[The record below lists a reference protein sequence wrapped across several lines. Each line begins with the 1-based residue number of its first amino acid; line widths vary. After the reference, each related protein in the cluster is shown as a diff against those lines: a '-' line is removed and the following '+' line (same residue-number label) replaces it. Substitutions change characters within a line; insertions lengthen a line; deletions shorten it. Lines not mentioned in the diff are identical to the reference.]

1 MSVINTNLS
10 AVAAQNSLRTSA
22 LGQTTAM
29 ERLSSGIRI
38 NSAKDDAAGLAIST
52 RMTANIRGL
61 SAAIRNANDG
71 ISLTQTAE
79 GSLSAI
85 GDNLQRIRELAV
97 QSANTGNSASD
108 RAALNA
114 ESTQLIA
121 EIDRVANNSTFNGI
135 KLLDGSFQNQFL
147 QVGSGNEANDRIA
160 ISISNAKASALGVGG
175 GSSWGVTLAVG
186 AAVPSTALT
195 ASSLSINGFQVGAT
209 VADGI
214 SFSNSTGSGIAKAAA
229 INAISGQT
237 GVNAT
242 VSQTSKVGA
251 AASTATTALVAGD
264 LVINGVDMGAI
275 EASATAVD
283 RGTQTTAAINAK
295 TAQTGVTATAS
306 STGVVTLNATDGRN
320 ITIKT
325 TLNGASGTGLGD
337 VSAVTSSGTESA
349 IVVFNAT
356 AQADTKKVVLGGLT
370 FTAGATTATQAQ
382 VATAFANL
390 KDGATAAEA
399 NAAKLAAGITDAM
412 GVFTG
417 TLSGWNTGAATATSV
432 TFISTTPASSATAP
446 VVTDLASTGSDSAPA
461 SITTTNFTKASAVTF
476 GSDLTAGESVTFGGL
491 TYTSTANTTKA
502 ELATAFAS
510 LANGATT
517 KSGVT
522 TGTYSGALTGFT
534 TGAVSGSSVTA
545 ISTTPGVTGG
555 TAGSFPDVVANR
567 ISTSTLT
574 LATTRPE
581 GITLGGAAG
590 LTATGQ
596 RVGYTASQATP
607 GAGVSTVDLSTVAGS
622 QAALNTL
629 DKAINTVTD
638 SRASMG
644 AYQNRLT
651 ASISNLETSSMN
663 LQASRSRILDTD
675 YAKETTNL
683 ARSQII
689 QQAATAMLAQANQSA
704 QSVLALLK

>member
-1 MSVINTNLS
+1 
-10 AVAAQNSLRTSA
+10 
-22 LGQTTAM
+22 
-29 ERLSSGIRI
+29 
-38 NSAKDDAAGLAIST
+38 
-52 RMTANIRGL
+52 
-61 SAAIRNANDG
+61 
-71 ISLTQTAE
+71 
-79 GSLSAI
+79 
-85 GDNLQRIRELAV
+85 
-97 QSANTGNSASD
+97 
-108 RAALNA
+108 
-114 ESTQLIA
+114 
-121 EIDRVANNSTFNGI
+121 
-135 KLLDGSFQNQFL
+135 
-147 QVGSGNEANDRIA
+147 
-160 ISISNAKASALGVGG
+160 
-175 GSSWGVTLAVG
+175 
-186 AAVPSTALT
+186 
-195 ASSLSINGFQVGAT
+195 
-209 VADGI
+209 
-214 SFSNSTGSGIAKAAA
+214 
-229 INAISGQT
+229 
-237 GVNAT
+237 

-264 LVINGVDMGAI
+264 LVINGVDMGAL

-337 VSAVTSSGTESA
+337 VAAVVANTTESA
-349 IVVFNAT
+349 VLTFGALASTET
-356 AQADTKKVVLGGLT
+356 AVLGGLT
-370 FTAGATTATQAQ
+370 FTAASGGATAVQ
-382 VATAFANL
+382 VAAAFANL
-390 KDGATAAEA
+390 KNGMTLAEA
-399 NAAKLAAGITDAM
+399 NAAATAAGTTTTQ

-417 TLSGWNTGAATATSV
+417 TNFTGWNTGSSGGTAAV
-432 TFISTTPASSATAP
+432 TFISTTPATN
-446 VVTDLASTGSDSAPA
+446 VTDIASTGTA
-461 SITTTNFTKASAVTF
+461 SKVTVTTPVNTTESSAVTF
-476 GSDLTAGESVTFGGL
+476 GSALTAGESVTFGGL
-491 TYTSTANTTKA
+491 TYTSTANTTTA
-502 ELATAFAS
+502 QLATAFAS

-517 KSGVT
+517 GGQT
-522 TGTYSGALTGFT
+522 ATGTYSGALSGFT
-534 TGAVSGSSVTA
+534 TGAASGSSVTA
-545 ISTTPGVTGG
+545 ISTTPATNVTNL
-555 TAGSFPDVVANR
+555 DVTANR

-596 RVGYTASQATP
+596 TVGYTASQATP

-651 ASISNLETSSMN
+651 AAISNLETSSMN